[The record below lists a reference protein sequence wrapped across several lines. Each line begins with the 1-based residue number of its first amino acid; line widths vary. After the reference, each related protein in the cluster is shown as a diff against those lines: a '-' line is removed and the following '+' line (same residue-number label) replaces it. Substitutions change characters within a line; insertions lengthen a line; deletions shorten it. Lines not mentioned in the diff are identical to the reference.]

1 MSVDTEANQIVIRT
15 SNKKYFK
22 RIDVEELDRARVPLV
37 ESHLSWD
44 HENNTLIVQYKKP
57 KEVMAREKEA
67 KVARLQAPEAQP
79 GAMEG
84 AAEEQCKQQ

>member
-1 MSVDTEANQIVIRT
+1 MGSEICGFVQKIAPRGARVAKHQLHAG
-15 SNKKYFK
+15 F
-22 RIDVEELDRARVPLV
+22 ARVPLV

>member
-1 MSVDTEANQIVIRT
+1 
-15 SNKKYFK
+15 
-22 RIDVEELDRARVPLV
+22 
-37 ESHLSWD
+37 
-44 HENNTLIVQYKKP
+44 
-57 KEVMAREKEA
+57 MAREKEA